1 MKSAIGA
8 LLAVPAL
15 AFAAPA
21 RAESILM
28 ACQVS
33 TGQSAPQEIV
43 LEIRN
48 DSVRYGS
55 TMSDMVDASS
65 LSRSSLVVTGETI
78 GFKQVFPS
86 SQLTWDWRID
96 RGSGTIII
104 TYLSSGTGKSYLHK
118 TGSCRSI

>member
-33 TGQSAPQEIV
+33 THQSATQEIV
-43 LEIRN
+43 LEIR
-48 DSVRYGS
+48 DGSVRYGS
-55 TMSDMVDASS
+55 TMSDMVDALS

-86 SQLTWDWRID
+86 SKVTWDWRID

-104 TYLSSGTGKSYLHK
+104 TYLYSGTGKSFLHK
-118 TGSCRSI
+118 TGSCRSM